1 MTTETHK
8 HPNYMAIFGALIGLT
23 VVELAVAQLPRFVTG
38 STRIM
43 IVALV
48 ALALVKAMLVAL
60 YFMHLRFEKKT
71 FVILV
76 SFPLVLAV
84 ILIIALLPDVAGFGH

>member
-1 MTTETHK
+1 MASETHK
-8 HPNYMAIFGALIGLT
+8 HPNYMAIFYALIALT
-23 VVELAVAQLPRFVTG
+23 VLELGVAQLPQYVEG

-60 YFMHLRFEKKT
+60 YFMHLRFERKT

-84 ILIIALLPDVAGFGH
+84 ILIIALLPDVARYGH

>member
-8 HPNYMAIFGALIGLT
+8 HPNYMAIFYTLIALT
-23 VVELAVAQLPRFVTG
+23 VVELAVSQLPHYVQG
-38 STRIM
+38 ATRIM

-60 YFMHLRFEKKT
+60 YFMHLRFERKT
-71 FVILV
+71 FIILV

-84 ILIIALLPDVAGFGH
+84 VLIIALLPDVAGFGH

>member
-8 HPNYMAIFGALIGLT
+8 HPNYMAIFYALIALT
-23 VVELAVAQLPRFVTG
+23 VIELGVAQLPHYVEG

-48 ALALVKAMLVAL
+48 ALALVKAALVAF
-60 YFMHLRFEKKT
+60 YFMHLRFERKT

-84 ILIIALLPDVAGFGH
+84 ILIIALLPDVAGYGH

>member
-8 HPNYMAIFGALIGLT
+8 HPTYMAIFGALIALT
-23 VVELAVAQLPRFVTG
+23 VIELAVAQLPKYVEG

-48 ALALVKAMLVAL
+48 ALALVKAALVGL
-60 YFMHLRFEKKT
+60 FFMHLRFERKT